1 MFVQTLGKGWRGVR
15 RQRVMCGEEN
25 SEVLNAKKEG
35 GVESQGTSVLHS
47 TVLYIPHDPL
57 THQVLKTF

>member
-1 MFVQTLGKGWRGVR
+1 
-15 RQRVMCGEEN
+15 MCGEEN

-47 TVLYIPHDPL
+47 TVLYILHDQL